1 MVWFS
6 VFNMPVTSSMNM
18 IRNVEKSKIYSE
30 RRVSSDI
37 LRVFLLSVYFFLFD
51 IQLVLMDILAQ
62 TVPDC
67 KPDTCRHTDG
77 ECSCSAGWTGYNCT
91 TGKSLTSSIVIKTTV
106 EDKYRFDSI
115 NTTTF
120 KT

>member
-51 IQLVLMDILAQ
+51 IQLVLMDITAQ
-62 TVPDC
+62 TVPGYVHLTVNLIHV
-67 KPDTCRHTDG
+67 DTQTENVLVLRVGRVT
-77 ECSCSAGWTGYNCT
+77 
-91 TGKSLTSSIVIKTTV
+91 IVPQV
-106 EDKYRFDSI
+106 SH
-115 NTTTF
+115 
-120 KT
+120 

>member
-37 LRVFLLSVYFFLFD
+37 LRLFLLSVYVFILFD
-51 IQLVLMDILAQ
+51 IQLVLMDITAQ
-62 TVPDC
+62 TVPGYVHLTVNLIHF
-67 KPDTCRHTDG
+67 DTQTENVLVLRVGRVT
-77 ECSCSAGWTGYNCT
+77 
-91 TGKSLTSSIVIKTTV
+91 IVPQV
-106 EDKYRFDSI
+106 SH
-115 NTTTF
+115 
-120 KT
+120 